1 MEYKEINKN
10 NIYKFMFWEGA
21 VSFKLLWRVVG
32 FVIAATMLGGFL
44 CSPIGAAD
52 SDKRNNNIR
61 LFLYEHTGEEGIV
74 ELDIS
79 ISSSMGV
86 CAMLCELEY
95 DPDSFIYLS
104 GGACDE
110 NINFKAVDFGGEVRF
125 LMDFI
130 TNSAPDG
137 NPARLYFKRIGTGCS
152 NFSLTCQD
160 ALYIDENGEISRANV
175 QIFADMLPE
184 KDEIQAHP
192 NDEIAPAIVNAEV
205 RDDSVFFS
213 VGVSDECFAAGV
225 RLFFVDL
232 SGNGDHFE
240 ALVAG
245 AVRAGELL
253 RGEYRFCSD
262 KSYAVVITA
271 QGYSGRHAVGGEKI
285 TLLYTRQD

>member
-1 MEYKEINKN
+1 
-10 NIYKFMFWEGA
+10 MFWEGA
-21 VSFKLLWRVVG
+21 VSFTLLWRVVG
-32 FVIAATMLGGFL
+32 FVIATIMLGGFL

-52 SDKRNNNIR
+52 SDKKNNNIR

-125 LMDFI
+125 LIDCI

-137 NPARLYFKRIGTGCS
+137 NPARLYFKRIGTGSS
-152 NFSLTCQD
+152 NFSLTCPA

-175 QIFADMLPE
+175 QIFADTLLE
-184 KDEIQAHP
+184 KEEIQDHP
-192 NDEIAPAIVNAEV
+192 NDEIAPTIVNAEI
-205 RDDSVFFS
+205 RYDSVFFS
-213 VGVSDECFAAGV
+213 VDVSDEYFAAGV

-240 ALVAG
+240 VLVAG
-245 AVRAGELL
+245 VVRAGELL
-253 RGEYRFCSD
+253 RGEYRFCPD

-271 QGYSGRHAVGGEKI
+271 QGYSGKRMVKGDKI
-285 TLLYTRQD
+285 TLVHTQQN

>member
-1 MEYKEINKN
+1 MEYKVKKQN

-32 FVIAATMLGGFL
+32 FVIATIMLGGFL

-52 SDKRNNNIR
+52 SDKKNNNIR
-61 LFLYEHTGEEGIV
+61 LFLYEHAGEEGIV

-95 DPDSFIYLS
+95 DPDSLIYLS

-110 NINFKAVDFGGEVRF
+110 NINFKAVDFGGEVR
-125 LMDFI
+125 LLIDCI

-137 NPARLYFKRIGTGCS
+137 NPARLYFKRIGTGSS
-152 NFSLTCQD
+152 NFSLTCPD

-175 QIFADMLPE
+175 QIFADTPLE
-184 KDEIQAHP
+184 KEEIQAHP
-192 NDEIAPAIVNAEV
+192 NDEIAPTIVNAEI
-205 RDDSVFFS
+205 REDSVFFS

-240 ALVAG
+240 VLVAG
-245 AVRAGELL
+245 AVRVGEML
-253 RGEYRFCSD
+253 RGEYRFCPD

-271 QGYSGRHAVGGEKI
+271 QGYSGKRTVKGDKI
-285 TLLYTRQD
+285 ILVYTQ

>member
-1 MEYKEINKN
+1 MEYKVKKQN

-32 FVIAATMLGGFL
+32 FVIAAIMLVGFL

-52 SDKRNNNIR
+52 SDKKNNNIR

-86 CAMLCELEY
+86 CAMLCELKY

-125 LMDFI
+125 LIDCI

-137 NPARLYFKRIGTGCS
+137 NPARLYFKRIGTGSS

-160 ALYIDENGEISRANV
+160 ALYIDENGEISCANV
-175 QIFADMLPE
+175 QIFADTPLE
-184 KDEIQAHP
+184 KEEIQAPP
-192 NDEIAPAIVNAEV
+192 NDEIAPTIVNAEI

-240 ALVAG
+240 VLVAG
-245 AVRAGELL
+245 TVRVGELL
-253 RGEYRFCSD
+253 RGEYLFCPD

-271 QGYSGRHAVGGEKI
+271 QGYSGKRRVKGDKI
-285 TLLYTRQD
+285 TLVYTQQN